1 MHWYR
6 AFDHEN
12 EAIFGSSNID
22 VLAFVSNRFLANSCQ
37 LSGPSRSYEAKSAS
51 EVFMQKRVIVAFHKS
66 DKANGGSFEIDCL
79 VFEKGHLW
87 VLGGIFWV
95 SYL

>member
-1 MHWYR
+1 MRTIKLHSLR
-6 AFDHEN
+6 HLLVGGAMPQK
-12 EAIFGSSNID
+12 
-22 VLAFVSNRFLANSCQ
+22 LALN
-37 LSGPSRSYEAKSAS
+37 
-51 EVFMQKRVIVAFHKS
+51 RVIVAFHKS

-95 SYL
+95 SYP